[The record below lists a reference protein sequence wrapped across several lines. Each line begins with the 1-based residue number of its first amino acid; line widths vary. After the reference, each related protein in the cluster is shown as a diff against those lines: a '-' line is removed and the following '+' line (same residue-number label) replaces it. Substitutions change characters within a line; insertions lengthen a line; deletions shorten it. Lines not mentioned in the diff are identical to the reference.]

1 MCARRRRARSHGARS
16 RARDRRRFGSSA
28 APAQGLAVQS
38 ARRLEDK
45 PKTLEQLSKVYDISR
60 ERVRQIEVRAFE
72 KVEKAV
78 KAAMAETLPV
88 EA

>member
-1 MCARRRRARSHGARS
+1 MGVLN
-16 RARDRRRFGSSA
+16 DRERHIFA
-28 APAQGLAVQS
+28 E
-38 ARRLEDK
+38 RRLEDK

-78 KAAMAETLPV
+78 KAAMAETLPA